1 MRRGGAGKKRDANEE
16 AIVAAL
22 ERVGCS
28 VYRLT
33 GVGVADLLVRTRW
46 RGLWLMEV
54 KSESGALTPDQ
65 AEFRLKFPETVTVR
79 SVEDA
84 LRIVGVHAD
93 RKAHDANT

>member
-22 ERVGCS
+22 ERVGGS

-33 GVGVADLLVRTRW
+33 GVGLADLLVRTHT
-46 RGLWLMEV
+46 GQLLLMEV
-54 KSESGALTPDQ
+54 KSRGGHLTADQ
-65 AEFRLKFPETVTVR
+65 ERFLVYYPETQIAR
-79 SVEDA
+79 SVDDA
-84 LRIVGVHAD
+84 LRIVGVHSE

>member
-16 AIVAAL
+16 AIVAGL
-22 ERVGCS
+22 EAVGCS

-33 GVGVADLLVRTRW
+33 GVGVADLLVRA
-46 RGLWLMEV
+46 RGTLWLLEV
-54 KSESGALTPDQ
+54 KATHGQLTLDQ
-65 AEFRLKFPETVTVR
+65 RLFRMRFPETQVVR

-84 LRIVGVHAD
+84 LRIVGVYSE